1 MLYEQNN
8 KHGLDEYILSNVQCL
23 YGKNRRDAYTLGNV
37 QCLYSKHMRDTYT
50 LSRVQ
55 CLYGKHR
62 CDALYIKPSAMLI
75 YEAQSVMY

>member
-8 KHGLDEYILSNVQCL
+8 KHGLDEYILSNV
-23 YGKNRRDAYTLGNV
+23 K
-37 QCLYSKHMRDTYT
+37 
-50 LSRVQ
+50 

-62 CDALYIKPSAMLI
+62 CDALYIKPGAMLI

>member
-8 KHGLDEYILSNVQCL
+8 NHGLDEYILSNVQCL

-50 LSRVQ
+50 LSNVK

-75 YEAQSVMY
+75 HQA

>member
-8 KHGLDEYILSNVQCL
+8 KHGLDEYILSNVKCL
-23 YGKNRRDAYTLGNV
+23 YGKRQRNAYTLGNV
-37 QCLYSKHMRDTYT
+37 QCLYGKHRLDEYT

-75 YEAQSVMY
+75 YQA

>member
-8 KHGLDEYILSNVQCL
+8 KHKRNAYTLSNV
-23 YGKNRRDAYTLGNV
+23 K
-37 QCLYSKHMRDTYT
+37 
-50 LSRVQ
+50 

-75 YEAQSVMY
+75 

>member
-8 KHGLDEYILSNVQCL
+8 KHGLDEYILSNVKCL
-23 YGKNRRDAYTLGNV
+23 YGKRQRNAYTFGN
-37 QCLYSKHMRDTYT
+37 
-50 LSRVQ
+50 VQ

-75 YEAQSVMY
+75 YQA